1 MSTSLILMIVC
12 FLALMVI
19 GLPIAYNLLITTV
32 VYLLSA
38 DLNIVQL
45 AIKMYGGMNSFSFL
59 AVCLSH
65 SLNSSTCGSATSRA
79 LSRSSLSAHPC

>member
-45 AIKMYGGMNSFSFL
+45 AIKMYGGMIGP
-59 AVCLSH
+59 
-65 SLNSSTCGSATSRA
+65 SSEAEDMTAAEYAGE
-79 LSRSSLSAHPC
+79 